1 MMKKKIFACLCGL
14 LLTACAADTTM
25 PDMSAEDLYSKA
37 VKLFDETDYEGAA
50 KYFDEVERQHPY
62 SQWAPRAQIM
72 AAYAFYRKNKYDD
85 AILALDRFIQ
95 LHPGNKNAPYAYYLK
110 GLCYFEQMSD
120 ISREQQMS
128 SDAGQSFSTLIA
140 RYPNSVYVAD
150 AQAKLNVIADQLAG
164 KEMAVGRY
172 YLKQKEYMPALNRFQ
187 SVVQNHANTNQV
199 NEAYYRMAV
208 CYTALGL
215 MNEVEKISTRLHKTY
230 PNTKWTKKTSV
241 LLKKY
246 QSKGKEKK

>member
-1 MMKKKIFACLCGL
+1 MKKKIFACLCGL
-14 LLTACAADTTM
+14 LLTACAADTTV
-25 PDMSAEDLYSKA
+25 PDMSAEDLYTKA
-37 VKLFDETDYEGAA
+37 TKLFDKTDYEGAA

-62 SQWAPRAQIM
+62 SVWAPRAQIM
-72 AAYAFYRKNKYDD
+72 AAYAFYRNNKYDD

-120 ISREQQMS
+120 IAREQQMS
-128 SDAGQSFSTLIA
+128 AEAGQNFSTLIA
-140 RYPNSVYVAD
+140 RYPQSVYVAD
-150 AQAKLNVIADQLAG
+150 AKAKLNIIADQLAG

-172 YLKQKEYMPALNRFQ
+172 YLKQKEYIPALNRFQ
-187 SVVQNHANTNQV
+187 AVVKNHANTNQV

-215 MNEVEKISTRLHKTY
+215 MNEVEKIAYRLHRTY
-230 PNTKWTKKTSV
+230 PKTKWTKRTV
-241 LLKKY
+241 LLLKKY
-246 QSKGKEKK
+246 QSKVKEKK

>member
-1 MMKKKIFACLCGL
+1 M
-14 LLTACAADTTM
+14 
-25 PDMSAEDLYSKA
+25 
-37 VKLFDETDYEGAA
+37 
-50 KYFDEVERQHPY
+50 ERQHPY
-62 SQWAPRAQIM
+62 SVWAPRAQIM
-72 AAYAFYRKNKYDD
+72 TAYSFYKKNQYDD

-120 ISREQQMS
+120 IAREQQMS
-128 SDAGQSFSTLIA
+128 ADAQQNFATLIA

-150 AQAKLNVIADQLAG
+150 AKAKMKVIADQLAG

-172 YLKQKEYMPALNRFQ
+172 YLKQKEYISALNRFQ
-187 SVVQNHANTNQV
+187 TVVQNHADTNQI

-215 MNEVEKISTRLHKTY
+215 TAEADKIANRLHKIY
-230 PNTKWTKKTSV
+230 PNSKWTKKTAL

-246 QSKGKEKK
+246 QSKEKEK

>member
-1 MMKKKIFACLCGL
+1 MKKMAIICLCGIL
-14 LLTACAADTTM
+14 LGACAADTTIT
-25 PDMSAEDLYSKA
+25 DMTAENLYQKEY
-37 VKLFDETDYEGAA
+37 KLFEKTDYEGAA

-62 SQWAPRAQIM
+62 SVWAPRAQIM
-72 AAYAFYRKNKYDD
+72 TAYSFYKKNQYDD

-120 ISREQQMS
+120 IAREQQMS
-128 SDAGQSFSTLIA
+128 ADAQQNFAMLIA

-150 AQAKLNVIADQLAG
+150 AQAKLKVIADQLAG

-172 YLKQKEYMPALNRFQ
+172 YLKHKEYISALNRFQ
-187 SVVQNHANTNQV
+187 TVVQNHGNTNQV

-215 MNEVEKISTRLHKTY
+215 TAEADKIANRLYKVY
-230 PNTKWTKKTSV
+230 PNTKWTKKTFS

-246 QSKGKEKK
+246 QPKVKEKK

>member
-1 MMKKKIFACLCGL
+1 MMKKITIVCLCGIL
-14 LLTACAADTTM
+14 LGACAADTTI
-25 PDMSAEDLYSKA
+25 PDMTAENLYQKA
-37 VKLFDETDYEGAA
+37 YQLFEKTDYEGAA

-62 SQWAPRAQIM
+62 SVWAPRAQIM
-72 AAYAFYRKNKYDD
+72 TAYSFYKKNQYDD

-120 ISREQQMS
+120 IAREQQMS
-128 SDAGQSFSTLIA
+128 AEAKQNFATLIA

-150 AQAKLNVIADQLAG
+150 AKAKMKVIADQLAG

-172 YLKQKEYMPALNRFQ
+172 YLKQKEYISALNRFQ
-187 SVVQNHANTNQV
+187 TVVQNHADTNQI

-215 MNEVEKISTRLHKTY
+215 TAEADKIANRLHKIY
-230 PNTKWTKKTSV
+230 PNTKWTKKTAL

-246 QSKGKEKK
+246 QSKEKEN

>member
-1 MMKKKIFACLCGL
+1 MKKMVIVCLCGIL
-14 LLTACAADTTM
+14 LGACAADTTI
-25 PDMSAEDLYSKA
+25 PDMTAENLYQKA
-37 VKLFDETDYEGAA
+37 YKLFEKTDYDGAA

-62 SQWAPRAQIM
+62 SVWAPRAQIM
-72 AAYAFYRKNKYDD
+72 TAYSFYKKNQYDD

-120 ISREQQMS
+120 IAREQQMS
-128 SDAGQSFSTLIA
+128 ADAQKNFATLIA

-150 AQAKLNVIADQLAG
+150 AQAKLKVIADQLAG
-164 KEMAVGRY
+164 KEMSVGRY
-172 YLKQKEYMPALNRFQ
+172 YLKQKEYISALNRFQ
-187 SVVQNHANTNQV
+187 TVVQNHGNTNQV

-215 MNEVEKISTRLHKTY
+215 TAEADKIANRLYKVY
-230 PNTKWTKKTSV
+230 PNTKWTKKTFS

-246 QSKGKEKK
+246 QPKVKEKK

>member
-1 MMKKKIFACLCGL
+1 MKKIILVCLFGVL
-14 LLTACAADTTM
+14 LGACAADTTI
-25 PDMSAEDLYSKA
+25 PDMTAEKLYQKA
-37 VKLFDETDYEGAA
+37 YNLFEKTDYEGAA

-62 SQWAPRAQIM
+62 SVWAPRAQIM
-72 AAYAFYRKNKYDD
+72 AAYAFYRKNQYDD

-120 ISREQQMS
+120 IAREQQMS
-128 SDAGQSFSTLIA
+128 ADAKQNFSMLIA

-150 AQAKLNVIADQLAG
+150 AKAKLNIIADQLAG

-172 YLKQKEYMPALNRFQ
+172 YLKQKEYLPALNRFQ
-187 SVVQNHANTNQV
+187 AVIQKHADTNQV
-199 NEAYYRMAV
+199 NEAYYRIAV

-215 MNEVEKISTRLHKTY
+215 MDDVQKIVNRLHKVY
-230 PNTKWTKKTSV
+230 PNTKWTKKTAS

-246 QSKGKEKK
+246 QSKVKEQK

>member
-1 MMKKKIFACLCGL
+1 MKKKIFACLCGL
-14 LLTACAADTTM
+14 LLTACAADTTV
-25 PDMSAEDLYSKA
+25 PDMSAEDLYTKA
-37 VKLFDETDYEGAA
+37 TKLFDKTDYEGAA

-72 AAYAFYRKNKYDD
+72 TAYAFYRKNKYDD

-120 ISREQQMS
+120 IAREQQMS
-128 SDAGQSFSTLIA
+128 ADAGQSFSTLIA
-140 RYPNSVYVAD
+140 RYPHSVYVAD
-150 AQAKLNVIADQLAG
+150 AKAKLNIIADQLAG

-172 YLKQKEYMPALNRFQ
+172 YLKQKEYISALNRFQ
-187 SVVQNHANTNQV
+187 SVVQNHPNTNQV

-215 MNEVEKISTRLHKTY
+215 KNEVEKIAYRLHKNY
-230 PNTKWTKKTSV
+230 PHTKWTKRTVS

-246 QSKGKEKK
+246 QSKVKEKK